1 MDGIFGERIRVEVRF
16 GNGTAAA
23 KRLVRLLL
31 NKADEFPEFKPFAEM
46 KATGDGGL
54 DRWHGTLP
62 SFRDRLRVGKFKWR
76 VLILKNGRREDMVPC
91 TEN

>member
-1 MDGIFGERIRVEVRF
+1 M
-16 GNGTAAA
+16 AAA

-54 DRWHGTLP
+54 DRCTDFKLQGTEAQVWEIQV
-62 SFRDRLRVGKFKWR
+62 VGP
-76 VLILKNGRREDMVPC
+76 ILKNAERTWHFIRR
-91 TEN
+91 TEA